1 MSEETDSTSKQEKV
15 DVNWGKAVDQMK
27 SKLAQEDDPEVRQKI
42 LNATLDDVTIGGTNL
57 WGRKSKI
64 KARQAELDAAQKT
77 REGADMKAKAMFQE
91 RIETADIQTLLNEL
105 SYKSQAAVG
114 RLKTR
119 EVEIKE
125 VEEKL
130 KIAIV
135 EAKEI
140 SDKQSSAYSE
150 AIGKVTTIEQ
160 KVEELEGLKNAY
172 TTLAASKDSFVHKH
186 NLTIKVL
193 TSLRSNLQTHRAK
206 LKSDTDERLKYYD
219 GYVHRCIQQ
228 VRKARQDMM
237 DNIPVHEKVMQGVYS
252 SYAEALQEIRVKDA
266 DIQKD
271 FANRL
276 WYRYER
282 DFRRSIMLTDGNA
295 PSSDGDDDTPAPP
308 APTVEDDLLNSAVLE
323 TKEQYK
329 VYFKIVNHAFSE
341 LVNSIANENI
351 CTDAE
356 TTFIKHEIYDILD
369 ATADRNMDVDMMA
382 YAIDKKLAYV
392 IPKRVKKIDL
402 GPLHSVF
409 AKDEMEYMSHPE
421 IITSDEEVTN
431 FTVVFFEALISEI
444 QQRLSTFEYTETVT
458 DRTYKLEKSEF
469 AISGWDNAFEGTGK
483 KY

>member
-1 MSEETDSTSKQEKV
+1 MADDFDLLETDSASKQEKV
-15 DVNWGKAVDQMK
+15 DVNWGRAVDQMK

-42 LNATLDDVTIGGTNL
+42 LNATLDDVVGMAETDRKSLLDAIKDLTDYQDEVGIIFEKFSTLNAKEQKVIDDAQKGLERAKIALEDAEKVKDNWWNNL

-64 KARQAELDAAQKT
+64 KARQTELEAAQKT
-77 REGADMKAKAMFQE
+77 RDGADMKAKAMFQE

-119 EVEIKE
+119 ETEIKE

-130 KIAIV
+130 KVAIV
-135 EAKEI
+135 EASKNHTKSLEKKKETEDKLEEQYALLKQARQALEEI

-219 GYVHRCIQQ
+219 GYVVALKARTDQEFAAILEHLGVKTDEHIGQTLASMHTASA
-228 VRKARQDMM
+228 KARQEMM

-271 FANRL
+271 FANR
-276 WYRYER
+276 YGIDMKEIFEEYYA
-282 DFRRSIMLTDGNA
+282 TDGNA
-295 PSSDGDDDTPAPP
+295 PSADGDDGTPAPP
-308 APTVEDDLLNSAVLE
+308 PPPAAEDDLLS
-323 TKEQYK
+323 
-329 VYFKIVNHAFSE
+329 
-341 LVNSIANENI
+341 
-351 CTDAE
+351 
-356 TTFIKHEIYDILD
+356 
-369 ATADRNMDVDMMA
+369 
-382 YAIDKKLAYV
+382 
-392 IPKRVKKIDL
+392 
-402 GPLHSVF
+402 
-409 AKDEMEYMSHPE
+409 
-421 IITSDEEVTN
+421 
-431 FTVVFFEALISEI
+431 
-444 QQRLSTFEYTETVT
+444 
-458 DRTYKLEKSEF
+458 
-469 AISGWDNAFEGTGK
+469 
-483 KY
+483 